1 MAASS
6 ESTAPIDNPLSPQ
19 FCADQVG
26 QYDVVLGYRKQLAA
40 DTYLVRFVCPELAA
54 RITPGQFVMVR
65 TQRMSEAL
73 LGRAFALYDVIRD
86 ANGNPESIDVVF
98 HTVGKMTNLLAE
110 EPIESKLVI
119 WGPLGNGFH
128 LKPADEDCH
137 LIMVA
142 GGIGQTP
149 FLTFAKECLGKEK
162 YGADKS
168 KNGGRTAKQISKV
181 SLCYGARNEKHLAG
195 VEDFRSIGVEVH
207 VATDDGSAGHAGFVT
222 ELLAELLENSNDE
235 ANEIPTRIVC
245 CGPEPMMEAVA
256 GIAQQ
261 SSVPCEVSLETPMA
275 CGLGIC
281 FSCVTKVKQSDG
293 SWDFKRTCVD
303 GPVFGSDKIVW

>member
-6 ESTAPIDNPLSPQ
+6 ETPETRATTLENPLSAQ
-19 FCADQVG
+19 FYADQVG
-26 QYDVVLGYRKQLAA
+26 QYDVVLGYRKQLAK

-65 TQRMSEAL
+65 TKRVTEAL
-73 LGRAFALYDVIRD
+73 LGRAFALYDVTRGAD
-86 ANGNPESIDVVF
+86 GNPESIDVVF

-110 EPIESKLVI
+110 EPIDSRFVV

-128 LKPADEDCH
+128 LKPTDNDCH

-149 FLTFAKECLGKEK
+149 FLTLAKESLGKEK
-162 YGADKS
+162 YGEGS
-168 KNGGRTAKQISKV
+168 GRKAKQISKV
-181 SLCYGARNEKHLAG
+181 SLCYGARTKEHLAG
-195 VEDFRSIGVEVH
+195 VEDFRSAGVDVH
-207 VATDDGSAGHAGFVT
+207 IATDDGSAGHAGLVT
-222 ELLAELLENSNDE
+222 EVLDELLRNSSAE
-235 ANEIPTRIVC
+235 ARIVC
-245 CGPEPMMEAVA
+245 CGPEPMMQAVA
-256 GIAQQ
+256 EVAQQ
-261 SSVPCEVSLETPMA
+261 NSVPCEVSLETPMA

-303 GPVFGSDKIVW
+303 GPVFGSDKIIW